1 MSRCLIDLL
10 LYNLYEPKHVQSLHY
25 LSPVYAAQEKFE
37 NAALFSLQLDLPSTL
52 IHQKERSF
60 SKTLFKLEEFE
71 NASFYVMSVIFA
83 GIRLSNFNFKSRFY
97 GGPKLVVHNC
107 HSKSQSH
114 GTTNFT
120 HGNTML
126 SHGKTKLTHGKTQ
139 FTHGKTKF
147 THGRTQPTHGKTKKT
162 SWSAVV
168 IFILEYYVV

>member
-120 HGNTML
+120 HGNTI
-126 SHGKTKLTHGKTQ
+126 SVISRQNKINSRKNTINSRKNTIYSQQNKINSRQNTTNSRHNNIQATI
-139 FTHGKTKF
+139 
-147 THGRTQPTHGKTKKT
+147 
-162 SWSAVV
+162 SA
-168 IFILEYYVV
+168 F